1 LALFERRAIRIRGQ
15 VQGVGFRPFVY
26 RLATQRGLSGFVRN
40 DGAGVEI
47 EVQGAPETLEDFLR
61 ALRQPPM
68 LARIDSLRIDERP
81 PRPQGEATFVIAA
94 TGGGTVTADVT
105 PDSAIC
111 AHCLAELFD
120 PRDRRYRY
128 PFINCTDCGPRYTL
142 TAALPYDRPNTSM
155 ASFALC
161 PACLR
166 EYRDP
171 GDRRFHA
178 QPNAC
183 PVCGPHLTLHDAT
196 GATVEVND
204 VIAASLK
211 HLLAGKILAIKGLGG
226 FHLVCDAQNPAA
238 VARLRQRKQRD
249 AKPFAV
255 MAANIGSLANWVEA
269 NEIERQLLE
278 SPQRPIVLLH
288 SSHPL
293 GEALGVRANEP
304 LPGIAPGLAHL
315 GVMLPY
321 TPLHYLLFHEAAGRP
336 AGMAWPD
343 QPQSL
348 LLVMTSANPGG
359 EPLVIGDEEAV
370 RRLSGIADGF
380 VTHDRMILARCDDS
394 VLMVEQRQPGLSSL
408 KDKKPIFIRRA
419 RGYTPQAIRLPQ
431 AGPSVLA
438 MGGYLKNTLCLT
450 RDDRAYLSP
459 HIGSLDNAET
469 CRALEE
475 AVEHLQ
481 SILHIAPERIACDL
495 HPDFPSSRL
504 ATAYAAERGLPCIA
518 VQHHHAHIAAV
529 VAEHGLREPVLGLA
543 LDGIGLGADG
553 GIWGGELLRVDGANF
568 ERLGHLRPLPLPGGD
583 RAAREPWRLAVAV
596 LHLLGR
602 DDEIVHRFGARAT
615 ITQQMLERR
624 INTPETS
631 SAGRLFDAAAAL
643 LGVCEINDYEGQAA
657 MELEALAH
665 RQSPAAPLADGF
677 HLSDNGV
684 LDLLPLLAWLADGVE
699 PGAGAASFHA
709 MLALA
714 LSEWLHWAGGKSD
727 IRHVALG
734 GGCFLNR
741 LLTAQLRTRLET
753 TGWRVF
759 TAHQAPPN
767 DGGLSLGQAW
777 VAMLAGPARN
787 NPP

>member
-1 LALFERRAIRIRGQ
+1 MAALQRRAIRIRGQ

-26 RLATQRGLSGFVRN
+26 RLAARHGLSGFVRN
-40 DGAGVEI
+40 DGEGVEI
-47 EVQGAPETLEDFLR
+47 EVQGSAAALEDFLQD
-61 ALRQPPM
+61 LRQPPA
-68 LARIDSLRIDERP
+68 LARIDALRVRELP
-81 PRPQGEATFVIAA
+81 SQPQDAGSFVIAA
-94 TGGGTVTADVT
+94 TGGGAVTADVT
-105 PDSAIC
+105 PDTTIC
-111 AHCLAELFD
+111 ANCLAELFD
-120 PRDRRYRY
+120 PRDRRHRY

-155 ASFALC
+155 AGFALC
-161 PACLR
+161 PACAR

-171 GDRRFHA
+171 NDRRFHA

-183 PVCGPHLTLHDAT
+183 PVCGPRLTMRD
-196 GATVEVND
+196 VEGKPVAVAVDD
-204 VIAASLK
+204 VIAATLAR
-211 HLLAGKILAIKGLGG
+211 LLGGEIVAIKGLGG
-226 FHLVCDAQNPAA
+226 FHLVCDAQNAAA

-255 MAANIGSLANWVEA
+255 MAANIASLASRVEVS
-269 NEIERQLLE
+269 EDERQLLE
-278 SPQRPIVLLH
+278 SPQRPIVLLR
-288 SSHPL
+288 SPRPP
-293 GEALGVRANEP
+293 GEGPGVRAASSPRPPGEGPGVRPNEQS
-304 LPGIAPGLAHL
+304 LTDIAPGLAHL

-336 AGMAWPD
+336 VGTAWLE
-343 QPQSL
+343 QPQPL

-370 RRLSGIADGF
+370 RRLRGIADGF
-380 VTHDRMILARCDDS
+380 ITHDRAILARCDDS
-394 VLMVEQRQPGLSSL
+394 VMAGGV
-408 KDKKPIFIRRA
+408 FIRRA
-419 RGYTPQAIRLPQ
+419 RGYTPQAIRLPH

-438 MGGYLKNTLCLT
+438 LGGFLKNTICLT

-481 SILHIAPERIACDL
+481 SILRIAPERVVHDL

-504 ATAYAAERGLPCIA
+504 AAAYAAERGLPCIA

-529 VAEHGLREPVLGLA
+529 IAEHGWREPVLGLA
-543 LDGIGLGADG
+543 LDGVGLGADG
-553 GIWGGELLRVDGANF
+553 GIWGGELLRVDGPHF

-583 RAAREPWRLAVAV
+583 RAAREPWRLAAAA
-596 LHLLGR
+596 LHELGR
-602 DDEIVHRFGARAT
+602 DEDIPRRFGAKSTVIR
-615 ITQQMLERR
+615 QMLERR

-643 LGVCEINDYEGQAA
+643 LGVREINAYEGQAA

-665 RQSPAAPLADGF
+665 RHGPAPPLADRFCLGN
-677 HLSDNGV
+677 DGV
-684 LDLLPLLAWLADGVE
+684 LDLLPLLAWLADDPE
-699 PGAGAASFHA
+699 PGAGAARFHA
-709 MLALA
+709 TLALA
-714 LSEWLHWAGGKSD
+714 LSEWLGWAGEQTG
-727 IRHVALG
+727 IRQLALG

-741 LLTAQLRTRLET
+741 PLTAQLRTRLET

-759 TAHQAPPN
+759 TAQQASPN

-777 VAMLAGPARN
+777 VAMLAETV
-787 NPP
+787 

>member
-1 LALFERRAIRIRGQ
+1 MTALQRRAIRVRGQ

-26 RLATQRGLSGFVRN
+26 RLATRHGLSGFVRN

-47 EVQGAPETLEDFLR
+47 EVQGPAMSLDGFL
-61 ALRQPPM
+61 ADLRQPPT
-68 LARIDSLRIDERP
+68 LARIDALTSDGLP
-81 PRPQGEATFVIAA
+81 PRPSTETAFVIAA
-94 TGGGTVTADVT
+94 TGGGAMTADVT
-105 PDSAIC
+105 PDTAIC
-111 AHCLAELFD
+111 ANCLAELFD
-120 PRDRRYRY
+120 PQNRRYRY
-128 PFINCTDCGPRYTL
+128 PFINCTDCGPRYTI

-155 ASFALC
+155 AGFALC
-161 PACLR
+161 PACAR

-183 PVCGPHLTLHDAT
+183 PVCGPRLTLRDDA
-196 GATVEVND
+196 GEIVYVDD
-204 VIAASLK
+204 VIAATLER
-211 HLLAGKILAIKGLGG
+211 LLAGEILAIKGLGG
-226 FHLVCDAQNPAA
+226 FHLVCDAQNAAA
-238 VARLRQRKQRD
+238 VARLRLRKQRD

-255 MAANIGSLANWVEA
+255 MAASIPSLANWVEVGEA
-269 NEIERQLLE
+269 ERRWLE
-278 SPQRPIVLLH
+278 SPQRPIVLLR
-288 SSHPL
+288 SPRPP
-293 GEALGVRANEP
+293 GEGSGVRANARP

-336 AGMAWPD
+336 SGMVWLYQA
-343 QPQSL
+343 QSL

-370 RRLSGIADGF
+370 RRLGGIADGF
-380 VTHDRMILARCDDS
+380 IAHDRAILARCDDS
-394 VLMVEQRQPGLSSL
+394 VMADGA
-408 KDKKPIFIRRA
+408 FIRRA
-419 RGYTPQAIRLPQ
+419 RGHTPQAIRLPH

-438 MGGYLKNTLCLT
+438 LGGFLKNTICLT

-459 HIGSLDNAET
+459 HIGSLDNTET

-481 SILHIAPERIACDL
+481 SILRIAPERIACDL

-504 ATAYAAERGLPCIA
+504 AAAYAAERGLPCIA

-529 VAEHGLREPVLGLA
+529 IAEHGLREPVLGLA
-543 LDGIGLGADG
+543 LDGVGLGADG
-553 GIWGGELLRVDGANF
+553 GIWGGELLRVNGAHF

-583 RAAREPWRLAVAV
+583 RAAREPWRLAAAA
-596 LHLLGR
+596 LHQLGR
-602 DDEIVHRFGARAT
+602 DEEIPRRFGAKSAVIR
-615 ITQQMLERR
+615 QMLERR

-643 LGVCEINDYEGQAA
+643 LGVRPINDYEGQAA

-665 RQSPAAPLADGF
+665 RHGPAPPLADRFCLGN
-677 HLSDNGV
+677 DGV
-684 LDLLPLLAWLADGVE
+684 LDLLPLLAWLADGPE
-699 PGAGAASFHA
+699 PGAGAARFHA
-709 MLALA
+709 TLALA
-714 LSEWLHWAGGKSD
+714 LSEWLRWAGERTG
-727 IRHVALG
+727 IRQVALG

-741 LLTAQLRTRLET
+741 LLTAQLCGRLET
-753 TGWRVF
+753 LGWRVL

-777 VAMLAGPARN
+777 VAMLAEPV
-787 NPP
+787 

>member
-1 LALFERRAIRIRGQ
+1 MAALQRRAIRIRGQ

-40 DGAGVEI
+40 DGAGVAI
-47 EVQGAPETLEDFLR
+47 EVQGLPAVLDDFLD
-61 ALRQPPM
+61 ALRQPPA
-68 LARIDSLRIDERP
+68 LARIDALAVSDLP
-81 PRPQGEATFVIAA
+81 PEQNFDAPFAIVAS
-94 TGGGTVTADVT
+94 GGGATTAEIA

-111 AHCLAELFD
+111 PACLAELFD
-120 PRDRRYRY
+120 PSDRRYRY
-128 PFINCTDCGPRYTL
+128 PFINCTDCGPRYTI

-155 ASFALC
+155 AGFTLC
-161 PACLR
+161 PTCAR

-183 PVCGPHLTLHDAT
+183 PVCGPHLNVRDASHQPM
-196 GATVEVND
+196 ATIDAIET
-204 VIAASLK
+204 ALK
-211 HLLAGKILAIKGLGG
+211 RLLAGEILAIKGLGG
-226 FHLVCDAQNPAA
+226 FHLVCGAQNSAA

-255 MAANIGSLANWVEA
+255 MAANAASLSVWVEISDA
-269 NEIERQLLE
+269 ERRLLE
-278 SPQRPIVLLH
+278 SPQRPIVLLRQ
-288 SSHPL
+288 HP
-293 GEALGVRANEP
+293 ETERR

-336 AGMAWPD
+336 AGVAWLD
-343 QPQSL
+343 QPQPL

-359 EPLVIGDEEAV
+359 EPLVIDDGEAA
-370 RRLSGIADGF
+370 RRLAGIADGF
-380 VTHDRMILARCDDS
+380 VSHDRAILARCDDS
-394 VLMVEQRQPGLSSL
+394 VLMEGAFV
-408 KDKKPIFIRRA
+408 RRA
-419 RGYTPQAIRLPQ
+419 RGYTPQAIRLPH

-438 MGGYLKNTLCLT
+438 LGGFLKNTVCLT

-481 SILHIAPERIACDL
+481 DILRIAPERIACDL

-504 ATAYAAERGLPCIA
+504 AARYAAERDLPCIA

-529 VAEHGLREPVLGLA
+529 AAEHGLCEPILGLA
-543 LDGIGLGADG
+543 LDGVGLGADG
-553 GIWGGELLRVDGANF
+553 GIWGGELLEVDGARF

-583 RAAREPWRLAVAV
+583 RAAREPWRSAAAA
-596 LHLLGR
+596 LHELGGS
-602 DDEIVHRFGARAT
+602 DEISRRFGAKAGLIR
-615 ITQQMLERR
+615 QMLDQR
-624 INTPETS
+624 INTPFTS

-643 LGVCEINDYEGQAA
+643 LGVREVSDYEGQAA

-665 RQSPAAPLADGF
+665 RHGPANPLAEGF
-677 HLSDNGV
+677 VVHDSGV
-684 LDLLPLLAWLADGVE
+684 LDLFPLLAWLANGVVTE
-699 PGAGAASFHA
+699 LGAACFHA
-709 MLALA
+709 TLALA
-714 LSEWLHWAGGKSD
+714 LSEWLNGAGRTSG
-727 IRHVALG
+727 IRKVALS

-741 LLTAQLRTRLET
+741 LLATQLRARLEQS
-753 TGWRVF
+753 GWQVL
-759 TAHQAPPN
+759 TARQAPPN
-767 DGGLSLGQAW
+767 DGGISLGQAW
-777 VAMLAGPARN
+777 VVMQFVSSEASLQRPDLTPSHSRQQAPHNRQAFT
-787 NPP
+787 